1 MKNFFKKI
9 IPKPVFDVYYI
20 ALEYAAAFWY
30 GFPSRKMIVIGITGT
45 KGKSTVVRLTS
56 RILEQAGFKT
66 GWTSS
71 IDFKIGE
78 KIEPNNTKMTMI
90 GRFAMQKLLSRIVEA
105 GCRYAIIE
113 TSSEGLAQF
122 RHIGIDYDIAV
133 LTNLSPEHI
142 ERHKGFENYKAAK
155 QMLFASLVKS
165 FRKKINGF
173 DVKKIIAVNIAN
185 EHADDFLKFE
195 ADEKLGYAI
204 TEESAVNTI
213 PVEQKIFAGQV
224 NIAIYGTNFILQ
236 ISQGAVK
243 IQSRLLGIF
252 NIENMLAAAL
262 VAVSQGI
269 DLEIIK
275 RALDSFESVAGRMER
290 IDAPAGFTIFID
302 YAHEPKSLETVY
314 QFCRSLVP
322 KESGKKLIGVLGA
335 AGGGR
340 DKWKRSVM
348 GELAAKYCDQ
358 VILTNEDPYDE
369 QPEKIIGEIFSGCS
383 QIRNPK
389 SEIRKIVDREEAI
402 WKALSLAKVGDIV
415 ILTGKGSETCI
426 MGPNNTKTTWN
437 EKEVVEKLLLANF
450 SLNTEIKSIST
461 YGA

>member
-1 MKNFFKKI
+1 MKNFLKNI
-9 IPKPVFDVYYI
+9 IPGPVFDLYYK

-45 KGKSTVVRLTS
+45 KGKSTTVQLTS

-90 GRFAMQKLLSRIVEA
+90 GRFAMQKLLSRMAES
-105 GCRYAIIE
+105 GCQYAIIE

-142 ERHKGFENYKAAK
+142 ERHKGFANYKAAK
-155 QMLFASLVKS
+155 LMLFASLIKN
-165 FRKKINGF
+165 FRKKINGYE
-173 DVKKIIAVNIAN
+173 VKKNIIANIAN

-195 ADEKLGYAI
+195 ADEKFGYAF
-204 TEESAVNTI
+204 SKNDAVNKCPI
-213 PVEQKIFAGQV
+213 EQKIFANQV
-224 NIAIYGTNFILQ
+224 NITIYGTDFLLQ
-236 ISQGAVK
+236 VPQGAVK

-252 NIENMLAAAL
+252 NVENMLAAAS
-262 VAVSQGI
+262 VALSQGI
-269 DLEIIK
+269 GLEVVK
-275 RALDSFESVAGRMER
+275 RALDSFESIAGRMQR
-290 IDAPAGFTIFID
+290 IAAPAGFTVFID
-302 YAHEPKSLETVY
+302 YAHEPKSLESVY
-314 QFCRSLVP
+314 QFCRPLVP
-322 KESGKKLIGVLGA
+322 KESGKKLICVLGA

-340 DKWKRSVM
+340 DKWKRPVM
-348 GELAAKYCDQ
+348 GELAAQYCDQ

-369 QPEKIIGEIFSGCS
+369 NPQQILNEIESGFSKIPNEFYW
-383 QIRNPK
+383 
-389 SEIRKIVDREEAI
+389 KILDRTKAI
-402 WKALSLAKVGDIV
+402 MKALSLAGSGDIV

-426 MGPNNTKTTWN
+426 MGTNNSKIPWN
-437 EKEVVEKLLLANF
+437 EKEVVEKLL
-450 SLNTEIKSIST
+450 ISR
-461 YGA
+461 

>member
-1 MKNFFKKI
+1 MI
-9 IPKPVFDVYYI
+9 FDWYYQL
-20 ALEYAAAFWY
+20 LEYAAAFWY

-56 RILEQAGFKT
+56 SILKQAGFKT

-90 GRFAMQKLLSRIVEA
+90 GRFAMQKLLSRMVEA
-105 GCRYAIIE
+105 ECQYAIIE

-155 QMLFASLVKS
+155 QMLFKSLGKS
-165 FRKKINGF
+165 FRKKINGYE
-173 DVKKIIAVNIAN
+173 VKKIIAINIAN
-185 EHADDFLKFE
+185 EHADDFLKFK
-195 ADEKLGYAI
+195 ADEKSGYSI
-204 TEESAVNTI
+204 DEGIAVSTI
-213 PVEQKIFAGQV
+213 PVEQKIFANQ
-224 NIAIYGTNFILQ
+224 ISTTLYGTDFLLQ
-236 ISQGAVK
+236 TPNGAVK
-243 IQSRLLGIF
+243 IQSRLLGQF
-252 NIENMLAAAL
+252 NIENMLAAAS
-262 VAVSQGI
+262 VAFSQGI
-269 DLEIIK
+269 GLEAIK
-275 RALDSFESVAGRMER
+275 RAFDSFENIAGRMER
-290 IDAPAGFTIFID
+290 IAALAGFTVFID

-314 QFCRSLVP
+314 QFCRSLIP
-322 KESGKKLIGVLGA
+322 KESGKKLICVLGA

-340 DKWKRSVM
+340 DKWKRPVM

-369 QPEKIIGEIFSGCS
+369 NPQQILNEIESGFSQVQSSKFKVQSFCEKIL
-383 QIRNPK
+383 
-389 SEIRKIVDREEAI
+389 DRTEAI
-402 WKALSLAKVGDIV
+402 EKALSLAKAGDIV

-426 MGPNNTKTTWN
+426 MGPNISKIPWN
-437 EKEVVEKLLLANF
+437 EKEVVEKLL
-450 SLNTEIKSIST
+450 
-461 YGA
+461 

>member
-1 MKNFFKKI
+1 MKEFIKKI
-9 IPKPVFDVYYI
+9 IPKPVFDLYYKF
-20 ALEYAAAFWY
+20 LEYAAAFWY

-90 GRFAMQKLLSRIVEA
+90 GRFAMQKLLSRMAEA
-105 GCRYAIIE
+105 ECQYAIIE

-142 ERHKGFENYKAAK
+142 ERHKGFANYIAAK
-155 QMLFASLVKS
+155 QMLFTSLIKN
-165 FRKKINGF
+165 FRKKINGYE
-173 DVKKIIAVNIAN
+173 VKKNIIANIAN

-195 ADEKLGYAI
+195 ADEKFGFAFSENDTVSKYPI
-204 TEESAVNTI
+204 
-213 PVEQKIFAGQV
+213 EQKIFANQT
-224 NIAIYGTNFILQ
+224 NITIYGTDFLLQ
-236 ISQGAVK
+236 APQGAVK

-252 NIENMLAAAL
+252 NVENMLAAASIAL
-262 VAVSQGI
+262 TQGI
-269 DLEIIK
+269 DLEVVK
-275 RALDSFESVAGRMER
+275 RALDSFESIAGRMER
-290 IDAPAGFTIFID
+290 ITAPAGFTIFID
-302 YAHEPKSLETVY
+302 YAHEPKSLESVY

-322 KESGKKLIGVLGA
+322 KESDKKLICVLGS

-340 DKWKRSVM
+340 DKWKRPAM
-348 GELAAKYCDQ
+348 GELAARYCDQ

-369 QPEKIIGEIFSGCS
+369 QPEKIIEEIASGSSKMQDTGC
-383 QIRNPK
+383 
-389 SEIRKIVDREEAI
+389 KIQKILDRTEAI
-402 WKALSLAKVGDIV
+402 KKALSLAGSGDIV

-426 MGPNNTKTTWN
+426 MGPNNSKTPWN
-437 EKEVVEKLLLANF
+437 EKEVVEKLL
-450 SLNTEIKSIST
+450 IKPME
-461 YGA
+461 